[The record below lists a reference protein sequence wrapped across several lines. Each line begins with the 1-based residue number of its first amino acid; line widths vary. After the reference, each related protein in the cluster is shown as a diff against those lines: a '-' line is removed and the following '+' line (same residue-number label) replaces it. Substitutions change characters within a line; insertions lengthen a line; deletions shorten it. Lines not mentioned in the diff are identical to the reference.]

1 MIVAKGSAVPEIPG
15 KCPCCGGYSLTPPEG
30 AIILLAVCDVLVFK
44 ALETL
49 GRYVVR
55 VERSRWKALGDRP
68 RHIAHTLWPPT
79 DEMVTKALRGA
90 WDVVPALLDVHA
102 PRGGPRTLDPSEVG
116 VVLDGYVHDLAIT
129 GQQHTVSMLSERLS
143 LHLHLPLGDCPHE
156 HEPSL
161 VPASA
166 TRPTLD

>member
-102 PRGGPRTLDPSEVG
+102 PRGGPRTLDPAEVG
-116 VVLDGYVHDLAIT
+116 AVLDSYVHDLAIT